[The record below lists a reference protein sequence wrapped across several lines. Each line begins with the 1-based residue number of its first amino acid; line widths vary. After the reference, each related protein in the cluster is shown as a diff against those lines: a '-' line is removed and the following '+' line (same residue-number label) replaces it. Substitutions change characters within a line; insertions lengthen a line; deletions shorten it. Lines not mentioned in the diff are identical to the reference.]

1 MPLFSRNHDFQ
12 NVIYPQNLYNKYWL
26 INMVVPDDY
35 EAIIQWHPEMI
46 LVSKNPVTWQGFIT
60 ASCNFNAGINIRIK
74 LKLTVPNYPSL
85 IDAEINFGKEI
96 TFIRNEEFN
105 RRVKNLTNH
114 ATKVSIFLRQ
124 LQSLIGKF
132 INTARIIENN
142 EYETTN
148 NKVKEML
155 QELQNVLE
163 TPSEVQL
170 SSNNTLNTIKLSLGK
185 VAIKLQKVKYGMHP
199 WSVVY
204 SDLPEIPA
212 LGPFEKN
219 VSTLIVARNKFRLQV
234 EILEKAWS
242 NLKQIDEN
250 CWVMDP
256 LQPKPCHLYRRIYL
270 TPSLSMFIKIDPLNP
285 MDLPE
290 IKFMGSETEVES
302 KRELISKN
310 LQNWNLQY
318 NFIDNLMMIL
328 NLNIFPKKEKKE
340 TVQDE
345 NTIVTDE
352 ECCICFSLEI
362 DCNNLPDKICSNEK
376 CRRRFH
382 TSCLLQWLQAV
393 AGNHIAFDHIH
404 GTCPNCQENISCCIK

>member
-163 TPSEVQL
+163 TPS
-170 SSNNTLNTIKLSLGK
+170 

>member
-1 MPLFSRNHDFQ
+1 
-12 NVIYPQNLYNKYWL
+12 
-26 INMVVPDDY
+26 MVVPDDY

-46 LVSKNPVTWQGFIT
+46 LVSKTPVTWQGFIT

-163 TPSEVQL
+163 TPSV
-170 SSNNTLNTIKLSLGK
+170 
-185 VAIKLQKVKYGMHP
+185 
-199 WSVVY
+199 
-204 SDLPEIPA
+204 DLPEIPA

-328 NLNIFPKKEKKE
+328 NLNTFPKKEKKE